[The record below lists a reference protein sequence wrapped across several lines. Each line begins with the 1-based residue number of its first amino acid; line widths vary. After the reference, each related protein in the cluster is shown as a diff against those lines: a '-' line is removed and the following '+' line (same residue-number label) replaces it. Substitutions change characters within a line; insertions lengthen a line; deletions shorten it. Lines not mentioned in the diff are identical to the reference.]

1 MEVEEEDF
9 DDYDEQARLGGGRR
23 PTADESTRISF
34 LSFFLSFPPSSFRII
49 CRPQKLWTDY
59 IESKKEGKRVS

>member
-34 LSFFLSFPPSSFRII
+34 LSFFLFLLLLFVLSVVLKNYGRTI
-49 CRPQKLWTDY
+49 
-59 IESKKEGKRVS
+59 